1 MGIEPFP
8 ITVVTTGTFVFST
21 TSRKISWAREITTP
35 PPARNKGRF
44 ALFKEFDGTFELAD
58 VDICVGLVSADIYIF
73 RIFSAAEFCHYVLW
87 KVDKDRSRT
96 AGAGNV
102 KASLM
107 IRPRSSRLRTVTPYL
122 VMLLVIPTMSTS

>member
-1 MGIEPFP
+1 M
-8 ITVVTTGTFVFST
+8 
-21 TSRKISWAREITTP
+21 
-35 PPARNKGRF
+35 
-44 ALFKEFDGTFELAD
+44 
-58 VDICVGLVSADIYIF
+58 DICVGLVSADVYIF

-102 KASLM
+102 EGFFDNSA
-107 IRPRSSRLRTVTPYL
+107 RSSRLRTVTPYL